1 MRPLTIF
8 LSSLLAI
15 SLAACQSG
23 QPFGGAPSAASI
35 SRLQAILASGEL
47 RVGTSADL
55 PPLTMK
61 NKRGEITGFEAELV
75 EALAEAMNLK
85 VRFVVKPFSELLST
99 LERGEVD
106 LVISGLT
113 ITAER
118 NARVAFA
125 GPYFIS
131 GTSIVA
137 KSEAITDVQSTELLD
152 DPSLTFAA
160 LEGSTSARFVNESL
174 PRARLVIVQDYEA
187 AVRKV
192 IDDEVDGLVADYL
205 ACKLAVWRN
214 SDAGLSAMMTPFTIE
229 PLGIALPADDP
240 LLLNLVQNYLNT
252 LENTGLLTRFK
263 AKWLSDGSWLA
274 ELP

>member
-1 MRPLTIF
+1 MRPVTTF
-8 LSSLLAI
+8 LSSLLAL

-23 QPFGGAPSAASI
+23 HPTGRTPSTPSG
-35 SRLQAILASGEL
+35 SRLQGILDRGEL

-61 NKRGEITGFEAELV
+61 DKHGEITGFEADLIG
-75 EALAEAMNLK
+75 ALADAMNLEL
-85 VRFVVKPFSELLST
+85 RFVVKPFSELIPT

-106 LVISGLT
+106 LVIAGLT

-137 KSEAITDVQSTELLD
+137 KSEAITDVQSTEPLD
-152 DPSLTFAA
+152 DPTRTYVA
-160 LEGSTSARFVNESL
+160 LAGSTSARFVEQVL
-174 PRARLVIVQDYEA
+174 PRAKLVTTQDYES

-192 IDDEVDGLVADYL
+192 LDDEVDGMVADYL

-214 SDAGLSAMMTPFTIE
+214 RDAGLSVMMTPLTTE

-252 LENTGLLTRFK
+252 LESTGLLTRFK